1 MVYIFGP
8 LHGLKFIVDEGEPV
22 HAGVRIQD
30 DILRITYYN
39 VDRGDGRGPHE
50 EVLELEPEDIGRMF
64 GRDDGTEV
72 TIQYRVPDGG
82 TEMVEDCWGLGLMDE
97 AERGALVERLNRY
110 AAEYLGA
117 GGLTEV
123 KRKLSAISSRTDAS
137 DVSHEAM
144 GPDATAEE
152 MSVQVLDDAAEL
164 VALGVDSERAKQA
177 VREMRRD
184 DAHGFGRK
192 VRIFVIAFVV
202 AVAAEGLLIFLA
214 DDLGVIDP
222 ASILATVIMASLLI
236 VIMIAAAVF
245 LITPVVYLV
254 SCLGASKRL
263 KKQRV
268 LIGRDRMSFTGTDG
282 SVFYTDTSTEPFCIR
297 RIDRY
302 EVDGWQVEV
311 FGSFKKDR
319 TWSDDDGDH
328 YETTFVGS
336 FGIWR
341 TMGAED
347 EAALLAC
354 LDRLK

>member
-1 MVYIFGP
+1 
-8 LHGLKFIVDEGEPV
+8 
-22 HAGVRIQD
+22 
-30 DILRITYYN
+30 
-39 VDRGDGRGPHE
+39 
-50 EVLELEPEDIGRMF
+50 
-64 GRDDGTEV
+64 
-72 TIQYRVPDGG
+72 
-82 TEMVEDCWGLGLMDE
+82 MDE
-97 AERGALVERLNRY
+97 AERGALVESLDRY

-184 DAHGFGRK
+184 DAHEFGRK

-202 AVAAEGLLIFLA
+202 VVAAEGLLIFLA

-222 ASILATVIMASLLI
+222 DSIPATVIMVSLLTVI
-236 VIMIAAAVF
+236 VIAAAVF
-245 LITPVVYLV
+245 LITLVVYLV

-282 SVFYTDTSTEPFCIR
+282 SVFYTDASTEPFCIR

-354 LDRLK
+354 LDRLKDVSAARRRRT